1 MAFCNSCGAPLAEG
15 AGFCSKCGTA
25 IAGAAPAPRMSPAS
39 SAAPPATPAP
49 TGNSGL
55 KTLLLVG
62 GAIVLIGIFG
72 VIALTFV
79 GLHMARRTR
88 VTQDGE
94 HVRVET
100 PFGRVEASKD
110 PEQAAKNLGVDI
122 YPGAEVQSDGAST
135 ATVAGI
141 RTTTAN
147 FESSDAA
154 DKVCGFYQSKF
165 PNSRVSASAD
175 RNRCTIVSEEHGN
188 MVSVKV
194 ESRGDGSRFQIASVL
209 KNAGASSQ

>member
-1 MAFCNSCGAPLAEG
+1 MAFCNSCGATLTEG
-15 AGFCSKCGTA
+15 GGFCSKCGA
-25 IAGAAPAPRMSPAS
+25 PVAGAAAPSRMSTASTGPAL
-39 SAAPPATPAP
+39 ATPAP
-49 TGNSGL
+49 TGSSGL
-55 KTLLLVG
+55 KTLLIVV
-62 GAIVLIGIFG
+62 GAIALIGIFCM
-72 VIALTFV
+72 VALTFV
-79 GLHMARRTR
+79 GLHIARRTR

-122 YPGAEVQSDGAST
+122 YPGADLQNDGAST
-135 ATVAGI
+135 AAVAGI

-165 PNSRVSASAD
+165 PNARVSTSD
-175 RNRCTIVSEEHGN
+175 RNRCTIVSDERGN
-188 MVSVKV
+188 MVTVNV
-194 ESRGDGSRFQIASVL
+194 ESNGDGSRFQITSVL
-209 KNAGASSQ
+209 KNAGSSSQ

>member
-1 MAFCNSCGAPLAEG
+1 MAFCNSCGTTLGEG
-15 AGFCSKCGTA
+15 AGFCSKCGTP
-25 IAGAAPAPRMSPAS
+25 IAGAAPPPRMSTAS
-39 SAAPPATPAP
+39 VPATSAP

-55 KTLLLVG
+55 KTLLIVV
-62 GAIVLIGIFG
+62 GAIALLGIFC
-72 VIALTFV
+72 IAALTFV
-79 GLHMARRTR
+79 GLHIARRTR

-122 YPGAEVQSDGAST
+122 YPGADLQNDGAST
-135 ATVAGI
+135 ASVAGI

-165 PNSRVSASAD
+165 PNSRVSTSD
-175 RNRCTIVSEEHGN
+175 RNRCTIVSEERGN
-188 MVSVKV
+188 MVTVNV
-194 ESRGDGSRFQIASVL
+194 ESNGDGSRFQITSVL
-209 KNAGASSQ
+209 KNAGSSSQ

>member
-1 MAFCNSCGAPLAEG
+1 MAFCNSCGATLTEG
-15 AGFCSKCGTA
+15 AGFCSKCGTPVT
-25 IAGAAPAPRMSPAS
+25 GAAPPPRMSTAS
-39 SAAPPATPAP
+39 PGASPATPAP

-55 KTLLLVG
+55 KTLLIVV
-62 GAIVLIGIFG
+62 GAIALLGIFCI
-72 VIALTFV
+72 VALTFV
-79 GLHMARRTR
+79 GLHIARRTR

-122 YPGAEVQSDGAST
+122 YPGADMQNDGAST

-147 FESSDAA
+147 FESGDAA

-165 PNSRVSASAD
+165 PNSRVSTSD
-175 RNRCTIVSEEHGN
+175 RNRCTIVSDERGN
-188 MVSVKV
+188 MVTVNV
-194 ESRGDGSRFQIASVL
+194 ESSGEGSRFQITSVL
-209 KNAGASSQ
+209 KNAGSSSQ

>member
-1 MAFCNSCGAPLAEG
+1 MAFCNSCGTTLGEG
-15 AGFCSKCGTA
+15 AGFCSKCGA
-25 IAGAAPAPRMSPAS
+25 PIAGAAAPPRMSTV
-39 SAAPPATPAP
+39 AAPAAAAP

-55 KTLLLVG
+55 KTLLIVV
-62 GAIVLIGIFG
+62 GAIALIGIFCI
-72 VIALTFV
+72 VALTFV
-79 GLHMARRTR
+79 GLHIARRTR
-88 VTQDGE
+88 VTEDGE

-122 YPGAEVQSDGAST
+122 YPGADLQNDGAST
-135 ATVAGI
+135 ASVAGI

-165 PNSRVSASAD
+165 PNSRVSTSD
-175 RNRCTIVSEEHGN
+175 RNRCTLVSEERGN
-188 MVSVKV
+188 MVTVNV
-194 ESRGDGSRFQIASVL
+194 ESNGDGSRFQITSVL
-209 KNAGASSQ
+209 KNAGSSSQ